1 MFTWLGKL
9 LNLLPPTRTPTYQ
22 GLFFGRGA
30 GMPVNPSTV
39 LTHATVWACTRI
51 ISETISTLGWHV
63 MNNKPDGTRERS
75 LTDKLLWI
83 LNSQANPEM
92 TAFTWRETALL
103 HAMIYGNHY
112 SEIERDGGGRPVA
125 LWPIDLLRT
134 DVQIRRS
141 ESGSMVYRAT
151 PENGDARDIA
161 QANMIHLHGLGSD
174 GLYGLSVIQLAR
186 RSIGSGLAMGEFG
199 ANFFANGAHVG
210 IALKHPGKLSEPAK
224 DNLKK
229 SFNAAYAGPQNVAKT
244 FVLEEGME
252 LERLSMTM
260 LDAQF
265 LESRAFD
272 VLEICRWFR
281 VPPHKVAD
289 LQRATFSNIEHQ
301 AIEFVTDT
309 ILPWCRRLEQEVDI
323 KLIGY
328 GLQGIKSTRLNIDT
342 LLRGDVTSR
351 FNAYEKGRLGGWL
364 SANDVRRLENMAPI
378 ENGDIYLQ
386 PMNYMEAGEER
397 PTTGAA
403 AAPAEDPEDTTDATT
418 SATAPE
424 DSAVTVLRTPPWR
437 RAHG

>member
-1 MFTWLGKL
+1 MFDWIRKL
-9 LNLLPPTRTPTYQ
+9 VNLVPQPRTPTYQ
-22 GLFFGRGA
+22 GLFYGRNA
-30 GMPVNPSTV
+30 GMVVNPATI
-39 LTHATVWACTRI
+39 LTHATVWACARI
-51 ISETISTLGWHV
+51 ISETIATLGWHV

-75 LTDKLLWI
+75 LNDKLIRL

-112 SEIERDGGGRPVA
+112 SEIVRDGGGRPIE
-125 LWPIDLLRT
+125 LWPLDPVRTPVTIKHNDAGELRFCVSAE
-134 DVQIRRS
+134 DYEREIP
-141 ESGSMVYRAT
+141 A
-151 PENGDARDIA
+151 
-161 QANMIHLHGLGSD
+161 ANMLHVHGLGSD
-174 GLYGLSVIQLAR
+174 GHYGLSVLQLAR

-210 IALKHPGKLSEPAK
+210 IALKHPGKLSEQAK
-224 DNLKK
+224 DYLKK
-229 SFNAAYAGPQNVAKT
+229 SFNAAYSGPTNVAKT
-244 FVLEEGME
+244 VVLEEGME

-328 GLQGIKSTRLNIDT
+328 GLQVTKSTRLNIDT
-342 LLRGDVTSR
+342 LLRGDVMSR

-364 SANDVRRLENMAPI
+364 SANDVRRLENMGPI